1 MNDIPE
7 LIVMLTYNDMTVEN
21 AYEVFDSCKNTGATC
36 WGFKEE
42 PLPLE
47 EMKKLFSYMK
57 ECGKKTFLEV
67 VEYDEEA
74 GLRGARMAAECGCD
88 ILMGTLFYESILN
101 FCKEHNL
108 KYMPF
113 VGEVTE
119 RPSILGGTI
128 EGMISEAKEYIGKG
142 CDGIDLLGYRYVGD
156 AYELNRRFV
165 AEVNAPVCIAG
176 SVDSFKRLDEIK
188 EASPKYFTIG
198 SAFFDNKFEGTIAQQ
213 IDKVCEYLD
222 K

>member
-142 CDGIDLLGYRYVGD
+142 CDGIDLLGYRYVDD